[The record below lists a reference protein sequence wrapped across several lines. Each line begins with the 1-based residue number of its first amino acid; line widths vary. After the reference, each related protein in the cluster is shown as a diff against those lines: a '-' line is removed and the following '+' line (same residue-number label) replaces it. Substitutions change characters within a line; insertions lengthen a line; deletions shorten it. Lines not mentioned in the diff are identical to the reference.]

1 MKKVRAVMLVDLEL
15 KDYISVAEKQVE
27 LTKMLEAMKEHDSE
41 VVDIAI
47 DIKERRGNSMTD
59 LANMKL
65 RGA

>member
-1 MKKVRAVMLVDLEL
+1 MKKVRAIMLVDLEL
-15 KDYISVAEKQVE
+15 KDYIAVAEKQVE
-27 LTKMLEAMKEHDSE
+27 LTKMLEAMKEHDSA

-47 DIKERRGNSMTD
+47 DIKERRGNNMPD

>member
-1 MKKVRAVMLVDLEL
+1 MKKVRAIMLVDLEL
-15 KDYISVAEKQVE
+15 KDYIAVAEKQVE
-27 LTKMLEAMKEHDSE
+27 LTKMLEAMKTTDSA

-47 DIKERRGNSMTD
+47 DIKERRGNSMPD

>member
-1 MKKVRAVMLVDLEL
+1 MKKVRAIMLVDLEL
-15 KDYISVAEKQVE
+15 KDYIAVAEKQVE
-27 LTKMLEAMKEHDSE
+27 LTKMLEALKTTDSA

-47 DIKERRGNSMTD
+47 DIKERRGNSMPD

>member
-1 MKKVRAVMLVDLEL
+1 MKKVRAIMLVDLEL
-15 KDYISVAEKQVE
+15 KDYIAVAEKQIE
-27 LTKMLEAMKEHDSE
+27 LTKMLEALKTTDSA

-47 DIKERRGNSMTD
+47 DIKERRGNSMPD

>member
-1 MKKVRAVMLVDLEL
+1 MLVDLEL

-27 LTKMLEAMKEHDSE
+27 LTKMLEAMKEHDSA

-47 DIKERRGNSMTD
+47 DIKERRGNSMPD
-59 LANMKL
+59 LTNMKL

>member
-1 MKKVRAVMLVDLEL
+1 MKKVRAIMLVDLEL

-27 LTKMLEAMKEHDSE
+27 LTKMLEAMKEHDSA

-47 DIKERRGNSMTD
+47 DIKERRGNSMPD